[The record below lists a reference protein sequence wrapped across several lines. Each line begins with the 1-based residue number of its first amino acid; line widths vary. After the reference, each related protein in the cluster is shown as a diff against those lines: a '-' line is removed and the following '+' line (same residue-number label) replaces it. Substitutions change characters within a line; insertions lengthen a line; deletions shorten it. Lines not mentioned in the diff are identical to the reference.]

1 MANAI
6 LVVDD
11 NADLCRTLSR
21 LLRHMGFSAEC
32 AFSGPEALSHMR
44 DHTPSLIL
52 LDYMMPEMNGLEVLT
67 KVKSDSATAAIPV
80 VMLTAVSDQRTAET
94 AMTSGAAAY
103 WVKGHID
110 YDRLRTDVSKFV
122 SPSQTA

>member
-1 MANAI
+1 MTNAI

-32 AFSGPEALSHMR
+32 AFSGEEALALLR
-44 DHTPSLIL
+44 KNKPSLIL
-52 LDYMMPEMNGLEVLT
+52 LDYMMPNMNGLEVLAQ
-67 KVKSDSATAAIPV
+67 VKSDSQTSEIPV
-80 VMLTAVSDQRTAET
+80 VMLTAVSDPTTAET
-94 AMTSGAAAY
+94 AIGKGAAAY

-110 YDRLRTDVSKFV
+110 YDRLRKDVSKFV
-122 SPSQTA
+122 TPGPPG